1 MKKKLLIF
9 HPALAPYRVDYF
21 NSLGEAFDCTI
32 VFLTRNNENQNFD
45 QSKLLANATYK
56 YEYLNKHYKFAKR
69 NVNLGYWDKI
79 KKHNP
84 DIVITCE
91 YGLSLW
97 AAYSHKLFTRGKYKL
112 YTMCDDSMDICRN
125 CKGIRKRLRNFF
137 TSHINGII
145 TINPDVSNWYRT
157 NTRIKKNV
165 DFPII
170 RKEAPYIKTLEEI
183 RNVSNEYI
191 HKFSLENKK
200 ILGFI
205 GRLTPVKNLEKLLE
219 VFSYIPQEKRK
230 DVMMLFIGNGALEN
244 ILKEKATVLGLNENT
259 VFVGRYEGEKL
270 LAWYPVIDTLI
281 LPSYFEPFGAVTG
294 EALLAGCRGMISK
307 YSGSACLINE
317 NNGIIFDSLDV
328 ADFQA
333 ALEYIIDSAQPTIKA
348 IERPN
353 NMPIGYNDKI
363 NALIKFLND

>member
-9 HPALAPYRVDYF
+9 HPALAPYRVDFF

-56 YEYLNKHYKFAKR
+56 YEYLDRHYKVAKR
-69 NVNLGYWDKI
+69 NVNMGYWAKI

-97 AAYSHKLFTRGKYKL
+97 AAYAYKLFARGKYKL
-112 YTMCDDSMDICRN
+112 YTMCDDSIPICN
-125 CKGIRKRLRNFF
+125 SCSGIRKHLRNFF
-137 TSHINGII
+137 APHIDGII
-145 TINPDVSNWYRT
+145 SISHEVSDWYSK
-157 NTRIKKNV
+157 NTKTKKII

-170 RKEAPYIKTLEEI
+170 RKEAPYIKKLEEI
-183 RNVSNEYI
+183 RNISNEYI
-191 HKFSLENKK
+191 RTFSLKNKK
-200 ILGFI
+200 VLAFV
-205 GRLTPVKNLEKLLE
+205 GRLTPVKNLKKLLD
-219 VFSYIPQEKRK
+219 VFSCIPQEKRK
-230 DVMMLFIGNGALEN
+230 DVVLLFIGNGELEQS
-244 ILKEKATVLGLNENT
+244 LKEKAQTLGLNDNIIS
-259 VFVGRYEGEKL
+259 VGRYEGNEL

-294 EALLAGCRGMISK
+294 ESLLAGCRGMISK
-307 YSGSACLINE
+307 YCGSSCLINE
-317 NNGIIFDSLDV
+317 NNGIVFDSLDN
-328 ADFQA
+328 ADFQR
-333 ALEYIIDSAQPTIKA
+333 ALEYIIDSARPTTKVD
-348 IERPN
+348 ERSN
-353 NMPIGYNDKI
+353 NMPISYNDKI